1 MAVLEITL
9 AVILTLLGLAI
20 LAILL
25 TRWTRRKQNEIDVS
39 RYSSEQS
46 AGLLDYE
53 DGRDVPS
60 QRSERA
66 RGFRHLYSTESD
78 TSYDDQEGSKGDY
91 TPSANSLALSRSSI
105 GEQRGDAK
113 TLKVTPEPLSGSAG
127 PITGTIGPIM
137 QFTAPIPGAT
147 GPIKL
152 SQKTIVQTPGPIV
165 QYTGPS
171 GETSEMTT
179 TGSSLGSTR
188 HTNIGSVPPALTGP
202 PPSMPRGVPPPPIM
216 ISQRTSSKFFT
227 SQPVKCEIFPKKIY
241 SIPKRVTRARS
252 SKEKAGRPVS
262 RTGIKEPPV
271 TCECDKKHSDKGEGG
286 EKSPHSMYFWGT
298 ANRFCHYTEFTPMP
312 VVIGP
317 VAAVDSSGKITLSPM
332 VIFPG
337 YMDAE
342 LAKKS
347 DFKAKILKNG
357 ATTKSENSQEENKKT
372 LKKEKLVTDSDESLN
387 SGHKP
392 ETKTKAKDTEL
403 EKGEIKMEV
412 KLKESDTR
420 IPKEEDQVKVSDIGI
435 PQEQEAHVE
444 MNDTRIP
451 QEQEDQ
457 EKKSEYGILQGQRS
471 QVKKSESGIKQE
483 QGSQV
488 QKSESGIKEGQGSQ
502 VKSDTRIQGRES
514 QVENSEAGI
523 PQRQESPVENG
534 EAGVPQGPQESPAKT
549 SEAGTP
555 QGHESA
561 VKSSESEIPLVQGP
575 QVKRES
581 SEDQGEQGNARKKTD
596 TEENDALKKSDE
608 GKHKV
613 KGKKES
619 EVKSKKIRFSKGQ
632 RQIKEEVQQKDG
644 KGKGK

>member
-60 QRSERA
+60 QRSERG

-78 TSYDDQEGSKGDY
+78 TSYDDQEGSKRDY
-91 TPSANSLALSRSSI
+91 TSSANSLALSRSSI

-113 TLKVTPEPLSGSAG
+113 ILKVTPEPLSGSAG

-171 GETSEMTT
+171 GETSEMTIQIHLIRKT
-179 TGSSLGSTR
+179 FQEVLSLENLPIEKMSRRVNEQGAIRNVSAYFLVGSTR
-188 HTNIGSVPPALTGP
+188 HKNIGSVPPALTGP

-216 ISQRTSSKFFT
+216 ISQRTSTRPEKPKT
-227 SQPVKCEIFPKKIY
+227 RQEEPTHGAVPIITPVPL
-241 SIPKRVTRARS
+241 
-252 SKEKAGRPVS
+252 
-262 RTGIKEPPV
+262 
-271 TCECDKKHSDKGEGG
+271 
-286 EKSPHSMYFWGT
+286 
-298 ANRFCHYTEFTPMP
+298 
-312 VVIGP
+312 VIGP

-372 LKKEKLVTDSDESLN
+372 LKKEKLVTNSDESLI
-387 SGHKP
+387 SGHTP

-420 IPKEEDQVKVSDIGI
+420 IPKEEDQVNVSDTGI

-444 MNDTRIP
+444 MNDTGIP

-457 EKKSEYGILQGQRS
+457 EKKSESGILQRQGSQVKKSESGIKEGQGS

-502 VKSDTRIQGRES
+502 VKSDTRIQEGRES

-523 PQRQESPVENG
+523 PQRQESPVENS
-534 EAGVPQGPQESPAKT
+534 EAGVPQGPHESPAKT

-555 QGHESA
+555 QGHESP
-561 VKSSESEIPLVQGP
+561 VESSESEILLIQGP

-644 KGKGK
+644 KSKGK